1 MSRATLPVSGK
12 PYGMAAVCRVWRLAR
27 SGINRRQCPRR
38 RTRHCDGTIIAE
50 TVGRHVGEIRR
61 GVRRYFGGFA
71 KGIAQGLNVRHAH
84 GLQ

>member
-12 PYGMAAVCRVWRLAR
+12 PYGTAAVCRVSRLAR
-27 SGINRRQCPRR
+27 SGISRRQSPPPA
-38 RTRHCDGTIIAE
+38 RHCDGTIIAE

-61 GVRRYFGGFA
+61 GVRRYLGGFA

-84 GLQ
+84 GSQ